1 MMNSEFDPLAQ
12 LEEQGLLLSKLI
24 NAHNKHDEL
33 ISDLA
38 KQHQQVIDL
47 IRTDRSKIV
56 HLENK
61 VKVMSKMLGELY
73 ADRSD

>member
-1 MMNSEFDPLAQ
+1 MINPNFDPMAQ
-12 LEEQGLLLSKLI
+12 LEEQGLLLSKLV
-24 NAHNKHDEL
+24 NAHNRHDEL

-47 IRTDRSKIV
+47 IRTDRAKIV

-61 VKVMSKMLGELY
+61 VKVMSQMLEDLY

>member
-1 MMNSEFDPLAQ
+1 MMNSDFDPLAQ

-24 NAHNKHDEL
+24 NAHNRNDGL
-33 ISDLA
+33 LSDLA
-38 KQHQQVIDL
+38 KQHQDVIDL

>member
-1 MMNSEFDPLAQ
+1 MSKDFDPLAQ
-12 LEEQGLLLSKLI
+12 LEEQSLLLSKLI
-24 NAHNKHDEL
+24 NAHNRHDSI

-38 KQHQQVIDL
+38 EQHKSTINL
-47 IRTDRSKIV
+47 IRTDRDKIV

>member
-1 MMNSEFDPLAQ
+1 MLNRDFDPLAQ
-12 LEEQGLLLSKLI
+12 LEEQGLMISKLI
-24 NAHNKHDEL
+24 NAHNRHDEL

-47 IRTDRSKIV
+47 IRTDRAKIV

-61 VKVMSKMLGELY
+61 VKIMSQMIEELY
-73 ADRSD
+73 ASK